1 MEEARQPAS
10 INTNER
16 RMNIK
21 KYKINGNEYEVE
33 VNAYYGDHAKVTV
46 NGIAYDV
53 EICGQEPMAI
63 SPIEGSHTSAANK
76 VVEAPLP
83 GIITSVKVKVGDH
96 IKAGQVIAVL
106 EAMKMENEI
115 QAEHDGIIASVNVA
129 PNESIQEG
137 ATIVTLH

>member
-1 MEEARQPAS
+1 
-10 INTNER
+10 
-16 RMNIK
+16 
-21 KYKINGNEYEVE
+21 
-33 VNAYYGDHAKVTV
+33 
-46 NGIAYDV
+46 
-53 EICGQEPMAI
+53 MAI
-63 SPIEGSHTSAANK
+63 SPIEGSHTSAASK
-76 VVEAPLP
+76 VVEAPLS

-129 PNESIQEG
+129 PNEFIQEG